1 MSTRGRPA
9 DIGERQ
15 MWDDGQTWVEGK
27 RDRLELAREAGWGG
41 VSWRSV
47 VAGVLVAYGVIGA
60 CIGIAAAVLH
70 PLGLSLESFSRN
82 DWRQVGLIAGL
93 VAAAVFLGAFTFG
106 GYTAGRMARRAGL
119 RNGVLV
125 AVFGV
130 ALLAAVAAV
139 ARLEGATSAI
149 VDRLEGVGAP
159 TDGTTWYGLGALS
172 GAAALGG
179 MILGGVLGGVRGER
193 WHQRLL
199 VRAANPDI
207 GPDADLR
214 AEAERQRRAAEKAL
228 ARARKAGVMEVP
240 DGTDTPTPEVRTIPA
255 GDGDVEEVAE
265 RTDTPMPGVRTISA
279 RNRDKEEEEPDHT
292 RSEPAPTAAGP
303 PMRPSS

>member
-1 MSTRGRPA
+1 MSTPSRPA
-9 DIGERQ
+9 DTDERHI
-15 MWDDGQTWVEGK
+15 WVEGK
-27 RDRLELAREAGWGG
+27 RDRLELAREAGWAA

-47 VAGVLVAYGVIGA
+47 VAGVFVAYGVIGA
-60 CIGIAAAVLH
+60 CIGVAAAVLR
-70 PLGLSLESFSRN
+70 PMGLTLDNLSDD
-82 DWRQVGLIAGL
+82 DWQRVGLVAGL
-93 VAAAVFLGAFTFG
+93 VAAAVFLGAFMFG

-125 AVFGV
+125 VVLGV
-130 ALLAAVAAV
+130 VLLVVVAAV
-139 ARLEGATSAI
+139 AQLEGAISAI
-149 VDRLEGVGAP
+149 ADRLESLGAP
-159 TDGTTWYGLGALS
+159 RDGTTWYGLAVSS
-172 GAAALGG
+172 GAVALGG

-228 ARARKAGVMEVP
+228 ARAHQAGVLEVRNGEVP
-240 DGTDTPTPEVRTIPA
+240 DGS
-255 GDGDVEEVAE
+255 
-265 RTDTPMPGVRTISA
+265 DTPMPGVRRTPA
-279 RNRDKEEEEPDHT
+279 ANADEGDEEPDDHA

-303 PMRPSS
+303 PMTPSSRSSGP

>member
-1 MSTRGRPA
+1 MNTRGRTL
-9 DIGERQ
+9 DTDERQ

-47 VAGVLVAYGVIGA
+47 VAGVFVAYGVIGA
-60 CIGIAAAVLH
+60 CLGITAAVLH
-70 PLGLSLESFSRN
+70 PIGLTLDSVSDN
-82 DWRQVGLIAGL
+82 DWQRVGLIAGL

-130 ALLAAVAAV
+130 VLLAAVAAV
-139 ARLEGATSAI
+139 AQLEGATSAL
-149 VDRLEGVGAP
+149 VDRLESVGAP
-159 TDGTTWYGLGALS
+159 TDGTTWYGLGVLS
-172 GAAALGG
+172 GAVALGG
-179 MILGGVLGGVRGER
+179 MILGALVGGVRGER

-228 ARARKAGVMEVP
+228 ARAHKAGVMEVP
-240 DGTDTPTPEVRTIPA
+240 
-255 GDGDVEEVAE
+255 EE
-265 RTDTPMPGVRTISA
+265 TDTPMPGVRTISA
-279 RNRDKEEEEPDHT
+279 REGDKEPAGDGDKEKEPDHT
-292 RSEPAPTAAGP
+292 RSEPVPTAAGP

>member
-1 MSTRGRPA
+1 MSTRGRAA
-9 DIGERQ
+9 DTDERQ
-15 MWDDGQTWVEGK
+15 MWVEGK

-47 VAGVLVAYGVIGA
+47 VAGVFVAYGVIGA

-70 PLGLSLESFSRN
+70 PIGVTLDSLSHN
-82 DWRQVGLIAGL
+82 DWQQVGLVAGL
-93 VAAAVFLGAFTFG
+93 VAAAVVLGAFTFG

-125 AVFGV
+125 AVLGV
-130 ALLAAVAAV
+130 VLLAAVAAV
-139 ARLEGATSAI
+139 AQLEGATSAL
-149 VDRLEGVGAP
+149 VDRLESLGAP
-159 TDGTTWYGLGALS
+159 TDGTTWYGLGVLS
-172 GAAALGG
+172 GAVALGG
-179 MILGGVLGGVRGER
+179 MILGALLGGVRGER

-228 ARARKAGVMEVP
+228 ARAQRAGVIEVP
-240 DGTDTPTPEVRTIPA
+240 EDTDTPMPSVRTIPAGDGETPMPGVRTIPA
-255 GDGDVEEVAE
+255 GDGD
-265 RTDTPMPGVRTISA
+265 M
-279 RNRDKEEEEPDHT
+279 EEEPDHP

-303 PMRPSS
+303 PRTPSS